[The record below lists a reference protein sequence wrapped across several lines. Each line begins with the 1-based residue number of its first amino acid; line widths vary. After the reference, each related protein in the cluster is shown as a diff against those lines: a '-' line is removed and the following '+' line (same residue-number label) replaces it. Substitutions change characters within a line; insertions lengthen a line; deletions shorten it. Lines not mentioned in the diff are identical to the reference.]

1 MPKNKTILAV
11 VIFAALLLVV
21 LLTQE
26 DPYERE
32 SGMTL
37 PKLEKIDI
45 TTLDKVEI
53 TNKTESTVFEK
64 RGDNWWI
71 TSPNEYMAD
80 KTFQNM
86 VISKLEAFELDRL
99 VSENKDKHGAFE
111 VDEQGSRLKAYAG
124 GKEIISLIV
133 GKNTPDYKGTFI
145 RLADSNAIYATKQ
158 IIGGALKKKV
168 EDWRDKHLFDVK
180 GDDVNKLDL
189 KLDRDFSFTLSATPP
204 VENKVE
210 EAAGEVVIPKE
221 TLKWVMVGDP
231 GFAVDENRIR
241 TLTSSLSSLTWTKIY
256 DEAEKGSDYGLAD
269 AKKSVAFTT
278 KNGSGGKLILGGAVD
293 KEEKEFYVKLDGK
306 DAVYQIRKYQYE
318 KFLKELS
325 FYKGDATP
333 PQ

>member
-21 LLTQE
+21 LLIQE

-37 PKLEKIDI
+37 PKIDKIDI

-53 TNKTESTVFEK
+53 TNKTESIAFGK

-71 TSPNEYMAD
+71 TSPNEYMVD

-86 VISKLEAFELDRL
+86 VISKLETFELDRL

-111 VDEQGSRLKAYAG
+111 VDEQGSRLKVYAG
-124 GKEIISLIV
+124 GKEILSLIV

-158 IIGGALKKKV
+158 IIGGGLKKKV

-180 GDDVNKLDL
+180 GDEINKIDL
-189 KLDRDFSFTLSATPP
+189 KLDQDFSFSLSASPP
-204 VENKVE
+204 AENKLE
-210 EAAGEVVIPKE
+210 EAAGEAVIPKE
-221 TLKWVMVGDP
+221 ILKWVLVGDP
-231 GFAVDENRIR
+231 GFAADENRIR
-241 TLTSSLSSLTWTKIY
+241 TLTNSLSSLTWTKIF
-256 DEAEKGSDYGLAD
+256 DEAEEGSDYGLAD
-269 AKKSVAFTT
+269 AKNSIAFTT
-278 KNGSGGKLILGGAVD
+278 KNGSSGKLILGGAAD
-293 KEEKEFYVKLDGK
+293 KEEKEFYVKLEGK
-306 DAVYQIRKYQYE
+306 KAIYQVRKYQYE
-318 KFLKELS
+318 KFSKDQS
-325 FYKGDATP
+325 YYKGDATP